1 MARPER
7 PYARVYFDDL
17 QRDYPDIYADDA
29 ALAAWLRLLVIAEK
43 MWPSVP
49 EVPRSIRPRAL
60 YSLVDAGLV
69 ERMPPHCYRIKGLDA
84 ERTRR
89 QESARNAA
97 GVRWQSDRNAAG
109 NAEPMP
115 STRRDENETKIPP
128 PPTRGGRRKDGTNPR
143 QTGTEPRSNG
153 TNPRA
158 IGTSTRQVRKAEK
171 RGGFPASIHD
181 ILQAAAEG
189 KKA

>member
-29 ALAAWLRLLVIAEK
+29 ALAAWLRLLVVAEK

-60 YSLVDAGLV
+60 YALVDAGLV
-69 ERMPPHCYRIKGLDA
+69 ERVPPHCYRIKGLDA

-89 QESARNAA
+89 QDSARNAA
-97 GVRWQSDRNAAG
+97 GVRWQSDSNATR

-115 STRRDENETKIPP
+115 STRRDENETKYPSP
-128 PPTRGGRRKDGTNPR
+128 AKRGSRD
-143 QTGTEPRSNG
+143 NG
-153 TNPRA
+153 TNPRSLGTNPRA
-158 IGTSTRQVRKAEK
+158 NGTSPRQVRKAEK
-171 RGGFPASIHD
+171 RGGFPASVHD
-181 ILQAAAEG
+181 ILRAAAEG